1 VARRCSLGMV
11 GSAFRQRA
19 RSSDWAEAAWAVE
32 ELVEEE
38 TGRFKQEGIRWRAAP
53 GMQKSAEAWAQA
65 LWQEEADKWAPRQE
79 NFEIKIN
86 LVFNLGLQLNS
97 KQIPKNLVK
106 FLEVGNQI

>member
-1 VARRCSLGMV
+1 MV

-19 RSSDWAEAAWAVE
+19 RSLNWAEVAWAVE

-38 TGRFKQEGIRWRAAP
+38 TGRFEQEGIRWQAAGAWRAAP